1 MSTPLFASEREFGDS
16 LADVAKSL
24 GWKRRHT
31 RPARTGRTY
40 VNKQGEEREVW
51 DSPEQGDSGFPD
63 ELYARAGVVLFWE
76 LKMPGNKPTP
86 NQTAWIAALGG
97 PSDTVRVLYPQDYDW
112 AVRMLAEGA
121 RC

>member
-40 VNKQGEEREVW
+40 VNKHGEAKEVW
-51 DSPEQGDSGFPD
+51 DSPEQGDPGFPD
-63 ELYARAGVVLFWE
+63 EVFAKDGRVFLWE
-76 LKMPGNKPTP
+76 LKMPGNKPTTA
-86 NQTAWIAALGG
+86 QTAWIEALGG
-97 PSDTVRVLYPQDYDW
+97 PSETARVLYPQDYDW
-112 AVRMLAEGA
+112 AVRMLAEGGA
-121 RC
+121 